1 MGLSRLATACR
12 KCPYA
17 STCGHKQLEALGY
30 MEPLAAAAAAP
41 ITEPIAAQMAVKH
54 DFRQVKVAP
63 GTTVTI
69 DLEELKARMVA
80 DIYRSAGL
88 GFLQPGG

>member
-12 KCPYA
+12 KCPYV
-17 STCGHKQLEALGY
+17 STCDHKRMEALRF
-30 MEPLAAAAAAP
+30 MEPLAAEAVAP
-41 ITEPIAAQMAVKH
+41 ITAPITVPTAVKH

-69 DLEELKARMVA
+69 DLEELKARMV
-80 DIYRSAGL
+80 DDFYREVGL
-88 GFLQPGG
+88 RFLQPGG